1 MKAIILEKAGGTE
14 NLHFAEVAKP
24 SIKDHE
30 VLVATKALSI
40 IWLTL
45 KVFDD
50 LNQMMF
56 GDVRPVILGW
66 I

>member
-40 IWLTL
+40 IPA
-45 KVFDD
+45 DA
-50 LNQMMF
+50 
-56 GDVRPVILGW
+56 
-66 I
+66 